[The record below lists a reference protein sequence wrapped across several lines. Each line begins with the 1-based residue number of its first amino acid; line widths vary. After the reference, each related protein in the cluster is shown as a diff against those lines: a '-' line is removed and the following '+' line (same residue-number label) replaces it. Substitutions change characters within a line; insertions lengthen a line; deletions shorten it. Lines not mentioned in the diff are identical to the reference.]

1 MCEVLI
7 LFIKTIQLNCVKGGR
22 AVWNKNEWKV
32 SPENLLLHNVFSW
45 HFCQPTAKGF
55 FYYYYTGKSV
65 KTLLSKQPNLTK
77 CLIS

>member
-1 MCEVLI
+1 MCEVLR
-7 LFIKTIQLNCVKGGR
+7 LFIKTIQLNCVKEGR
-22 AVWNKNEWKV
+22 AVWNKNEWQV

-45 HFCQPTAKGF
+45 HFRQPTAKGF
-55 FYYYYTGKSV
+55 FFSYTGKSL